1 MKWRDTGT
9 IFLDEIGELP
19 LPMQAKLL
27 RVLETG
33 EIQKIAHKGQLHSDF
48 RLIGATNRNLAEMV
62 RQGQFREDLYHRLSV
77 FELDIPPLRDRV
89 SDIPLLVRHFVTQSV
104 GDNRQKDIRI
114 DDALYDAFAQYP
126 WRGNVRELKNVLVYA
141 LYSLGDDQSVLT
153 VQHLPPRFMREL
165 EAAAVAGTI
174 PDAEGSRQDSQNFSE
189 SQRPGRTQGIVG
201 RAGQF
206 PLQQGAG
213 RPDSGDFPEQAVPQ
227 APGTWP
233 ARQV

>member
-1 MKWRDTGT
+1 MESELFGYETGAFTGAKVGGVKGKFEMADTGT

-126 WRGNVRELKNVLVYA
+126 CAAMSGN
-141 LYSLGDDQSVLT
+141 
-153 VQHLPPRFMREL
+153 
-165 EAAAVAGTI
+165 
-174 PDAEGSRQDSQNFSE
+174 SRMYLCT
-189 SQRPGRTQGIVG
+189 RYI
-201 RAGQF
+201 
-206 PLQQGAG
+206 L
-213 RPDSGDFPEQAVPQ
+213 
-227 APGTWP
+227 
-233 ARQV
+233 

>member
-1 MKWRDTGT
+1 MKGKFEMADTGT

-104 GDNRQKDIRI
+104 GTIARRI
-114 DDALYDAFAQYP
+114 S
-126 WRGNVRELKNVLVYA
+126 G
-141 LYSLGDDQSVLT
+141 LT
-153 VQHLPPRFMREL
+153 TPV
-165 EAAAVAGTI
+165 
-174 PDAEGSRQDSQNFSE
+174 
-189 SQRPGRTQGIVG
+189 
-201 RAGQF
+201 
-206 PLQQGAG
+206 
-213 RPDSGDFPEQAVPQ
+213 
-227 APGTWP
+227 
-233 ARQV
+233 

>member
-1 MKWRDTGT
+1 MRRAFTGAKVGGVKGKFEMADTGT

-62 RQGQFREDLYHRLSV
+62 RQGQFREDLYHRLKRFRTGYS
-77 FELDIPPLRDRV
+77 PPLRDRV

-126 WRGNVRELKNVLVYA
+126 WRGNVPANSKNVLCVRA
-141 LYSLGDDQSVLT
+141 IFFRGMISPCWT
-153 VQHLPPRFMREL
+153 VQHLL
-165 EAAAVAGTI
+165 A
-174 PDAEGSRQDSQNFSE
+174 
-189 SQRPGRTQGIVG
+189 
-201 RAGQF
+201 
-206 PLQQGAG
+206 PLHA
-213 RPDSGDFPEQAVPQ
+213 
-227 APGTWP
+227 
-233 ARQV
+233 